1 MTRILIAGGGTGGHV
16 LPALAIGRE
25 LRDHYAAQVHFV
37 GTPRGMET
45 RLVPAADFSLTV
57 IEAGQLKNVSLATRV
72 LTMAKLPRGTLA
84 CNRLLREIRPN
95 IVIGV
100 GGYASGPAMIAA
112 ILRGIPTMAFEP
124 NAYPGL
130 ANRIVGRYVRAAAV
144 NFAETLGY
152 FRNAHLTGIPVRQ
165 EFFDLPPL
173 PPQAAPHLLVFG
185 GSQGARIFNQTL
197 PQIARPLLESVPGLT
212 ILHQTGEPERESTE
226 QAYHEAG
233 ADRFRYDVRAFLE
246 DMPLR
251 FAQAS
256 LVLARAG
263 ASTVAELSA
272 ARKPS
277 LLVPFPQAADDHQR
291 KNAEALTLTGAAR
304 MMLQA
309 DLTPASLLH
318 LLTALLQ
325 DRASLDVMSQHAAG
339 FARPNAASEIAQLAL
354 SLVVT

>member
-1 MTRILIAGGGTGGHV
+1 MTHILIAGGGTGGHV

-25 LRDHYAAQVHFV
+25 LRDHHAAQVHFV

-45 RLVPAADFSLTV
+45 RLVPAADFPLTV

-72 LTMAKLPRGTLA
+72 LTMAKLPHGTVA
-84 CNRLLREIRPN
+84 CNRLLREFRPH

-112 ILRGIPTMAFEP
+112 ILRGIPTLAFEP

-144 NFAETLGY
+144 NFSETLGY
-152 FRNAHLTGIPVRQ
+152 FRNAHLTGIPVRK
-165 EFFDLPPL
+165 EFFELPLRSPN
-173 PPQAAPHLLVFG
+173 AAPHLLVFG

-197 PQIARPLLESVPGLT
+197 PHIAGSLLENVCGLT

-226 QAYHEAG
+226 RAYREAG
-233 ADRFRYDVRAFLE
+233 VDRFRYDIRAFLE

-251 FAQAS
+251 FAEAS

-263 ASTVAELSA
+263 ASSVAELAA

-291 KNAEALTLTGAAR
+291 KNAEALAQTGAAR

-309 DLTPASLLH
+309 SLTPASLLQE
-318 LLTALLQ
+318 LTSLLQ
-325 DRASLDVMSQHAAG
+325 DRAALDAMSQHASG

-354 SLVVT
+354 SLVRT